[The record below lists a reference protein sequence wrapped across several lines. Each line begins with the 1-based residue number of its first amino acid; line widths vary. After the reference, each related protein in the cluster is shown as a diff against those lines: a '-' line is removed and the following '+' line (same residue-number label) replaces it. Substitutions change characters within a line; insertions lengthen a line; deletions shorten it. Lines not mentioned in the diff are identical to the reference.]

1 MLETPGPN
9 HIVMKLARELFVG
22 SLFLLTVPFIVMD
35 IGISAFST
43 AATPTVLYN
52 YLALRAMIMLAAY
65 NMVCFK
71 MLFSSSPVSTL
82 MVPGC
87 VTMAWNVLGF
97 VWFGWQS
104 TYVFVSSVC
113 LFVLYSWCLPR

>member
-9 HIVMKLARELFVG
+9 QTGMKLARELFVG
-22 SLFLLTVPFIVMD
+22 SLFMLTVPFIVMD

-43 AATPTVLYN
+43 APTFLYN
-52 YLALRAMIMLAAY
+52 YLALRAMILLAAY
-65 NMVCFK
+65 NVVCYT
-71 MLFSSSPVSTL
+71 MLFTSSPVKTL
-82 MVPGC
+82 MLTGC

-97 VWFGWQS
+97 VCFGWQS
-104 TYVFVSSVC
+104 AYVFVSSIC